1 MKALILAAGFGTRL
15 GDLTRTTPK
24 ALVKVGHAAILDHNI
39 RKLLESGISE
49 ILVNTHY
56 LSEKIESYLADQH
69 YRMFVSTIYEPEL
82 LGTAGT
88 IKANWECFDGDNFL
102 VMHGDN
108 YFEDNLTSLIS
119 AHVNRTKGTDATMA
133 TFDSDS
139 PESCGTII
147 TNGDEVVI
155 EFFEKDRNSPSL
167 RANTAIY
174 IFSSDTKSLFL
185 GLPPQENDISI
196 HVIPKLLGKIQAH
209 HMHGDFIDIGSPA
222 GLAKAES
229 SYQRITKHV

>member
-15 GDLTRTTPK
+15 GALTLATPK

-39 RKLLESGISE
+39 RKLLKVGISE

-56 LSEKIESYLADQH
+56 FSEKIESFLANQN
-69 YRMFVSTIYEPEL
+69 YRMSVSTVYEPTL

-88 IKANWECFDGDNFL
+88 IKANWEYFESNDFL

-108 YFEDNLTSLIS
+108 FFEDSLTSLLS
-119 AHVNRTKGTDATMA
+119 AHANRTIGTDATMA

-139 PESCGTII
+139 PESCGTTI
-147 TNGDEVVI
+147 TNDEEVVI
-155 EFFEKDRNSPSL
+155 EFFEKNRNSPSL
-167 RANTAIY
+167 RANAAIY
-174 IFSSDTKSLFL
+174 VFSSTTKSLFL
-185 GLPPQENDISI
+185 GLPPLENDISL

-209 HMHGDFIDIGSPA
+209 YLPGDFIDIGTPA
-222 GLAKAES
+222 GLAKAQL
-229 SYQRITKHV
+229 SYDRITNDV

>member
-39 RKLLESGISE
+39 RKLLEVGISE

-56 LSEKIESYLADQH
+56 FSEKIESFLADQH

-88 IKANWECFDGDNFL
+88 IKANWERFDGDDFL

-108 YFEDNLTSLIS
+108 YFEDNLISLLS
-119 AHVNRTKGTDATMA
+119 AHVHRTKGTVVTMA

-147 TNGDEVVI
+147 TNRNEVVVK
-155 EFFEKDRNSPSL
+155 FFEKDRHSPSL
-167 RANTAIY
+167 RANAAIY
-174 IFSSDTKSLFL
+174 VFSSATKSHFL
-185 GLPPQENDISI
+185 GLPPLENDISN

-209 HMHGDFIDIGSPA
+209 YLLGDFIDIGTPT
-222 GLAKAES
+222 GLAKAEL
-229 SYQRITKHV
+229 SYDRITKHI